1 MSYKVKY
8 TSKGKMDLK
17 KLPLDV
23 AQSII
28 LSIHDIKNDPYSYVK
43 KIKRT
48 KSHPLYTHRV
58 GEYRVILDI
67 IDDSLL
73 IIVIETGHRSKIYR
87 KY

>member
-8 TSKGKMDLK
+8 TSKGKRDLK

-43 KIKRT
+43 MIKGT
-48 KSHPLYTHRV
+48 KRPL
-58 GEYRVILDI
+58 
-67 IDDSLL
+67 
-73 IIVIETGHRSKIYR
+73 
-87 KY
+87 